1 MAGLWKRIQRS
12 KAAVRFAADA
22 IAFYVRLVHATTR
35 WDIRGAEHAQRLWAA
50 NKPFILT
57 FWHGRLLMIPSAWR
71 RDRAMH
77 MLISQHRDGELIA
90 RAMDPFGI
98 GTVRGSGAKAG
109 KKAKGGSGALR
120 VIVRQLKLNEYA
132 GFTPDGPRG
141 PRMRAGT
148 GVIAAA
154 RLARVPILPITYAVT
169 RRRVINSWDRFIL
182 PWPFNRGVYL
192 WGEPVD
198 VYSDETETP
207 EQAALRLEAVM
218 NALCDQAD
226 RLCGH
231 LPIQPDERAPEPDA
245 DPIAG
250 SHA

>member
-1 MAGLWKRIQRS
+1 MSWWKRIQRS
-12 KAAVRFAADA
+12 KAAVRFAADM
-22 IAFYVRLVHATTR
+22 IAFYVRLVYATTR
-35 WDIRGAEHAQRLWAA
+35 WDIRGQEYPDAFWSENR
-50 NKPFILT
+50 PFVLS
-57 FWHGRLLMIPSAWR
+57 FWHGRLLMIPPTWR

-109 KKAKGGSGALR
+109 KKDKGGSGALR
-120 VIVRQLKLNEYA
+120 VMVRQLKLNEYA

-154 RLARVPILPITYAVT
+154 RLAKVPILPVTYAVK

-192 WGEPVD
+192 WGEPID
-198 VYSDETETP
+198 VHSDTTETP
-207 EQAALRLEAVM
+207 EQAALRLEAVL
-218 NALCDQAD
+218 NALTEQAD
-226 RLCGH
+226 RICGH
-231 LPIQPDERAPEPDA
+231 S
-245 DPIAG
+245 PIAPAERLVPQRDATA
-250 SHA
+250 HAGGDA

>member
-12 KAAVRFAADA
+12 KPVVRFAADA
-22 IAFYVRLVHATTR
+22 IAFYVRLVHATSR
-35 WDIRGAEHAQRLWAA
+35 WDVRGAEHPESFWSQD
-50 NKPFILT
+50 KSFILT
-57 FWHGRLLMIPSAWR
+57 FWHGRLLMIPPAWR
-71 RDRAMH
+71 RDRNMH

-98 GTVRGSGAKAG
+98 GTIRGSGAKAG
-109 KKAKGGSGALR
+109 KKDKGGSGALR
-120 VIVRQLKLNEYA
+120 GIVRQLKLNEYA

-141 PRMRAGT
+141 PRMRASA

-154 RLARVPILPITYAVT
+154 RLAKVPILPLTYAVA

-192 WGEPVD
+192 WGEPID
-198 VYSDETETP
+198 VHSDETETP
-207 EQAALRLEAVM
+207 EQAALRLEAAM

-226 RLCGH
+226 RLCGQI
-231 LPIQPDERAPEPDA
+231 PIPPADRPAAPQGDA
-245 DPIAG
+245 
-250 SHA
+250 